1 MDRTIS
7 EFVWAPTIL
16 FVMYLYVLFNSIQ
29 SILLQ
34 LTVTIDRPKSYYH
47 KEFYFFKAIKPELCK
62 VKYLS
67 DKIEFKIK
75 KAVKSKDDWESL
87 EGKKPLT
94 SHGRFELSW

>member
-1 MDRTIS
+1 MS
-7 EFVWAPTIL
+7 PFLWLCVCVCVFFKFVT
-16 FVMYLYVLFNSIQ
+16 F
-29 SILLQ
+29 Q
-34 LTVTIDRPKSYYH
+34 LTVTVDRPSSYYQ

-87 EGKKPLT
+87 EGKKPVASAGT
-94 SHGRFELSW
+94 S

>member
-1 MDRTIS
+1 MTI
-7 EFVWAPTIL
+7 T
-16 FVMYLYVLFNSIQ
+16 
-29 SILLQ
+29 LQ
-34 LTVTIDRPKSYYH
+34 LTVTIDRPRSYYH

-87 EGKKPLT
+87 EGKKSLT